1 MLNELIEFK
10 QYTFDIGSY
19 NPADP
24 KAVKPRLNHR
34 NICNKLS
41 GIERAM
47 TIIARYYYYNYYPGT
62 RKKIPAAQERI
73 AFVRDVLKTWCGAS
87 EAPPAE
93 LGHLQ
98 AWLPRYIKD
107 VLIAEK
113 LKLFE
118 KPDKA
123 LFSSDA
129 LVEIELWV
137 REFKAAREYAN
148 RWKAIDKLHEL
159 TEQFPDYSAAIVSI
173 RRLESALA
181 DLRGKKTEFSKKM
194 FVSYISDD
202 EASKW
207 TNDYKK
213 ITYDSII
220 ANAINEGPLS
230 NQVLVC
236 DSDLFA
242 PIRKKKGR
250 LLDADKDRIQKMLVA
265 FLLNRTNENQVSAVI
280 NKSDIANWCE
290 GDPKMDKAD
299 YEKYLFSEEQLFSIH
314 LVGSNVAKLTIPKGY
329 LEIINPRICFKGDL
343 FTIDLNTHPSYE
355 DYGSGKRLELIST
368 I

>member
-19 NPADP
+19 DPADP
-24 KAVKPRLNHR
+24 EAIKPRLNHR

-47 TIIARYYYYNYYPGT
+47 TIIARYYYYNYYSETEQEPPVA
-62 RKKIPAAQERI
+62 RERI
-73 AFVRDVLKTWCGAS
+73 SLVRDVLKTWCGAS
-87 EAPPAE
+87 EQYPAD
-93 LGHLQ
+93 LSHLQ
-98 AWLPRYIKD
+98 TWLPRYIKD

-129 LVEIELWV
+129 QVELELWV
-137 REFKAAREYAN
+137 REFKAAREFEN
-148 RWKAIDKLHEL
+148 RWKTIEKLREL
-159 TEQFPDYSAAIVSI
+159 TEQYPNYNAAIVSI
-173 RRLESALA
+173 FRLESALV
-181 DLRGKKTEFSKKM
+181 DLQGKKTAFSKKM
-194 FVSYISDD
+194 FVPYISDD

-220 ANAINEGPLS
+220 ANAINGGPLS
-230 NQVLVC
+230 NYVLVC

-242 PIRKKKGR
+242 PIHKKKGR
-250 LLDADKDRIQKMLVA
+250 LLEADKDRIQKMLIA
-265 FLLNRTNENQVSAVI
+265 FLLNRTNANQVSAVI

-299 YEKYLFSEEQLFSIH
+299 YEKYLFYEEQLFNIH
-314 LVGSNVAKLTIPKGY
+314 LVGSNVAKLTIPKAY
-329 LEIINPRICFKGDL
+329 FDIVNPRICPKESVSALDL
-343 FTIDLNTHPSYE
+343 TTYPTYE
-355 DYGSGKRLELIST
+355 DLGSGRKLKLIST

>member
-10 QYTFDIGSY
+10 QYTFDIGSF

-47 TIIARYYYYNYYPGT
+47 TIIARYYYYNYYSETKQKP
-62 RKKIPAAQERI
+62 PVVQERI

-87 EAPPAE
+87 EQCPAA
-93 LGHLQ
+93 LIHLQ
-98 AWLPRYIKD
+98 NWLPRYIKN

-118 KPDKA
+118 QPNKV
-123 LFSSDA
+123 LFSSDSQ
-129 LVEIELWV
+129 VEIELWV
-137 REFKAAREYAN
+137 REFKTACDFEQRG
-148 RWKAIDKLHEL
+148 KALVKLHDL
-159 TEQFPDYSAAIVSI
+159 TKQYPEYIAAIMSI
-173 RRLESALA
+173 NRLESALL
-181 DLRGKKTEFSKKM
+181 DLRGKKTEFSKRV
-194 FVSYISDD
+194 FIPYISDD

-213 ITYDSII
+213 ITYDGII
-220 ANAINEGPLS
+220 ANAINGGPLS
-230 NQVLVC
+230 NLVLVC
-236 DSDLFA
+236 DGDLFA

-265 FLLNRTNENQVSAVI
+265 FLLNRTNANQVSAVI

-299 YEKYLFSEEQLFSIH
+299 YEKYLFSGEQLFSVH
-314 LVGSNVAKLTIPKGY
+314 LVGSNVAKLTIPKEY
-329 LEIINPRICFKGDL
+329 IEIINPRICFKEDL
-343 FTIDLNTHPSYE
+343 ATIDLTAHPSYE
-355 DYGSGKRLELIST
+355 DYGSGKKLELIST